1 MACSFRVGMK
11 ATGWRPADTGT
22 MQGDA
27 RVHES
32 ASEPVLG
39 AVSTAKG
46 WEGLD
51 PGQSI
56 PIEAVGRLSA
66 EAVAQGVG
74 GKRLSPA
81 LSSLLEETDLLAQ
94 LPALR
99 ANRAIPESITD
110 ALQGATK
117 ATYSELRT
125 LLIAMATPEE
135 RGAML
140 DHPSTHGPASLFSV
154 LDLISGAALDRPASM
169 ASTVKDPE
177 LRAQVG
183 TLTLRKGQYLLN
195 DRPLDKKHLDQL
207 LVLRA
212 WTEMPSGA
220 FQEKWLPAIELDTL
234 AGELRVRSSD
244 GMGSSV
250 EQVALR
256 WKD

>member
-1 MACSFRVGMK
+1 MK

-22 MQGDA
+22 IQGDA

-32 ASEPVLG
+32 ASGPVVAG
-39 AVSTAKG
+39 GSSQKG
-46 WEGLD
+46 WEGLA
-51 PGQSI
+51 PAQSI
-56 PIEAVGRLSA
+56 PIEAVGHLSA
-66 EAVAQGVG
+66 EALAQGVG
-74 GKRLSPA
+74 GKRPSPA
-81 LSSLLEETDLLAQ
+81 LSNLLEQTELLSH
-94 LPALR
+94 LPTIR
-99 ANRAIPESITD
+99 ANRAVPEAIID
-110 ALQGATK
+110 ALEGATK
-117 ATYSELRT
+117 ATQSELRA
-125 LLIAMATPEE
+125 LLIAIASPEE
-135 RGAML
+135 RSAML

-154 LDLISGAALDRPASM
+154 LDLVSGAALDRPASM
-169 ASTVKDPE
+169 AATVKDPE

-195 DRPLDKKHLDQL
+195 DRPLNQESLDQL

-212 WTEMPSGA
+212 WSEMPSGT
-220 FQEKWLPAIELDTL
+220 FKEQWLPATELNTL